1 VGVSHFDYTDEGKRN
16 HGKIIGVSRNLCTK
30 GSWALI
36 QMAIKACL
44 FPSDGTV
51 NKDSFN
57 FNLTME
63 DPSFDALL
71 SWSMGELIEFP
82 DIDFELFDSV
92 FSTQNQDLSAAE
104 VPELLP
110 DYQPAAQDAV
120 ETLKSLV
127 DELSSR
133 VTMLEDQ

>member
-1 VGVSHFDYTDEGKRN
+1 VGVSRFDYTGEGKCN
-16 HGKIIGVSRNLCTK
+16 YGKIVGVSRNLCTK

-36 QMAIKACL
+36 EMAIKACL

-51 NKDSFN
+51 NKHSFN

-63 DPSFDALL
+63 DPSFDALF
-71 SWSMGELIEFP
+71 SWSTGELTEFP

-92 FSTQNQDLSAAE
+92 FSTQNQGLSAAD

-120 ETLKSLV
+120 ETLQRSV

-133 VTMLEDQ
+133 VARLEDQ